1 MKKGF
6 FILFFVFFVGK
17 LFSQEIKNVDFSIKE
32 DLILIKYDLLNCPT
46 DTKYDL
52 NIFFV
57 KKDGSQ
63 IKPITLSG
71 DFLNVTPGEN
81 KQITWLYKNET
92 EDYEGELKLV
102 VSILQSHS
110 INANNQNNS
119 EVLKSND
126 YNYNIP
132 EETPR
137 VKGGGGNAVLSAILP
152 GLGDHFVNKSDH
164 FTPILVSLAYLGAGY
179 VSYDALQQ
187 ANTFYDTYLQVKTQ
201 SLMDENYAK
210 AMEFKTK
217 HETFFAAAA
226 AIWLF
231 DVIHVSVKGIKN
243 TKYNKSTSKIHIY
256 PTYKM
261 YNAVLPMQLSLIKS
275 F

>member
-1 MKKGF
+1 MKKIF
-6 FILFFVFFVGK
+6 LILLCIFFVSR
-17 LFSQEIKNVDFSIKE
+17 LFSQEIKNVDFTIKE
-32 DLILIKYDLLNCPT
+32 DQILIKYDLLNCPS

-71 DFLNVTPGEN
+71 DLLNVSPGEN
-81 KQITWLYKNET
+81 KQIVWLYKNET
-92 EDYEGELKLV
+92 DDYEGELKLV
-102 VSILQSHS
+102 VSILQSH
-110 INANNQNNS
+110 IINNQNQNTS
-119 EVLKSND
+119 DLLKSND
-126 YNYNIP
+126 YNYAFT
-132 EETPR
+132 EEKPR

-164 FTPILVSLAYLGAGY
+164 FTPLLVSLAYLGAGY

-243 TKYNKSTSKIHIY
+243 TKMNSNISKIHIY
-256 PTYKM
+256 PMYKM
-261 YNAVLPMQLSLIKS
+261 YNAALPMQLSLIKS

>member
-6 FILFFVFFVGK
+6 SILLSIFFVSN
-17 LFSQEIKNVDFSIKE
+17 LFSQEIKNVDFTIKE
-32 DLILIKYDLLNCPT
+32 DQILIKYDLLNCPS

-63 IKPITLSG
+63 IKPITLTG
-71 DFLNVTPGEN
+71 DVLNVLPGEN
-81 KQITWLYKNET
+81 KQIIWMYKNET
-92 EDYEGELKLV
+92 DDYEGELKLV

-261 YNAVLPMQLSLIKS
+261 YNAALPMQLSLIKS